1 MGESGIKAVHLPMIL
16 VKVSAFKSTN
26 QPGIRQKGVRCM
38 KGTFKMQDEETIW
51 FENYEPV
58 QEYLE
63 REFSRK
69 SASAEKDPKKVKF
82 SWLEI
87 MKKSFHN
94 K

>member
-1 MGESGIKAVHLPMIL
+1 MPMIL
-16 VKVSAFKSTN
+16 VKAPAFKPIN
-26 QPGIRQKGVRCM
+26 QPEIRQKGIRCM

-51 FENYEPV
+51 YENYEPV
-58 QEYLE
+58 QEYLD

-87 MKKSFHN
+87 MKKSFHI

>member
-1 MGESGIKAVHLPMIL
+1 
-16 VKVSAFKSTN
+16 
-26 QPGIRQKGVRCM
+26 
-38 KGTFKMQDEETIW
+38 MQDEETIW